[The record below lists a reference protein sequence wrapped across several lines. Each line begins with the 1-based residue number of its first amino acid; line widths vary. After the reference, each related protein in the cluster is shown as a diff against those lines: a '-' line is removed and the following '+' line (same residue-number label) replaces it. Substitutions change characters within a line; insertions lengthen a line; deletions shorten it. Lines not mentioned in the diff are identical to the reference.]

1 MVLLI
6 SNQSVEDPG
15 AVLRPTPGLTEG
27 NNNNGA
33 QKKGG
38 RRRKVGE
45 CYGI

>member
-15 AVLRPTPGLTEG
+15 AVLRPTLGLMEG

-33 QKKGG
+33 RK
-38 RRRKVGE
+38 RRPEEQSR
-45 CYGI
+45 